1 MIALLIYLIGIVFAY
16 LIIRDFVKFTN
27 KTIDKTNFGWYVL
40 FSLTSWVLVI
50 AFVLIFVC
58 VKAENKLDDNGI

>member
-16 LIIRDFVKFTN
+16 LIVRDFVKFTK

-40 FSLTSWVLVI
+40 LSLTSWVLVI
-50 AFVLIFVC
+50 AFVLIFIS
-58 VKAENKLDDNGI
+58 VKAENKIDDGSI

>member
-40 FSLTSWVLVI
+40 LSLTSWILVI
-50 AFVLIFVC
+50 AFVLIFIC
-58 VKAENKLDDNGI
+58 VKAENELDDNGI

>member
-40 FSLTSWVLVI
+40 LSLTSWVLVI
-50 AFVLIFVC
+50 AFALIFVC